1 MTELWSD
8 KSIEN
13 VTVEEYSG
21 LMESH
26 VLISDDVKTHLSNCS
41 LEEYLNDAAQGTGNN
56 SLFLQLYIMFRVIFW
71 YNNEKK
77 C

>member
-41 LEEYLNDAAQGTGNN
+41 LEEYLNDAAQGTGT
-56 SLFLQLYIMFRVIFW
+56 
-71 YNNEKK
+71 
-77 C
+77 

>member
-26 VLISDDVKTHLSNCS
+26 VLISDDVKSHLSNCS
-41 LEEYLNDAAQGTGNN
+41 LEEYLNDAAQGTGWFVY
-56 SLFLQLYIMFRVIFW
+56 LFT
-71 YNNEKK
+71 
-77 C
+77 